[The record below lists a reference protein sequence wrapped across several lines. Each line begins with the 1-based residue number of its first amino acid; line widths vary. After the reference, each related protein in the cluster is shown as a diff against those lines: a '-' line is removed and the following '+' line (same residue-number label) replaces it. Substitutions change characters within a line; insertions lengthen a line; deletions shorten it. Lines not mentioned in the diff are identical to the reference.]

1 MAFSTFN
8 RSVNVACRAKNGAD
22 PARELPRRDQIECLR
37 ILNASLASG
46 EQMKTYTI
54 RIRFHSYSSLC
65 LAFALIVALGWT
77 NTAFGGPIHDAAR
90 KGDVNKVKAL
100 LQSDPKLV
108 NDRDKLGDTPL
119 HVAALHGQIGVA
131 QALIDA
137 GANVNAKNNY
147 GAFTPD
153 DLGKILWSNNH
164 QDPVS
169 LLSVHGVDARDM
181 KNGYTPLDL
190 SLFASKH
197 KDMMQLLVA
206 KGADVNAMASSGATP
221 LFWAV
226 LRDQKDDAVFL
237 LDKAANVN
245 AADAYGDTIL
255 DCALHLQYGSMIQ
268 LLIDRGAD
276 VNAKDQSGA
285 RPLTIALQMDDHKW
299 ADLLKKHDAH
309 E

>member
-1 MAFSTFN
+1 
-8 RSVNVACRAKNGAD
+8 
-22 PARELPRRDQIECLR
+22 
-37 ILNASLASG
+37 
-46 EQMKTYTI
+46 MKTYTLKSNI
-54 RIRFHSYSSLC
+54 ISFSGLC
-65 LAFALIVALGWT
+65 AALAMIVALGFA
-77 NTAFGGPIHDAAR
+77 NSAFAGPIHDAAR

-108 NDRDKLGDTPL
+108 SDRDKLGDTPL
-119 HVAALHGQIGVA
+119 HVAALHGQIAVA

-147 GAFTPD
+147 GAFTPG
-153 DLGKILWSNNH
+153 DLGAILWSNNH

-169 LLSVHGVDARDM
+169 LLSVHGVDASDM

-190 SLFASKH
+190 SLFSVRH
-197 KDMMQLLVA
+197 KEMMQLLVA

-237 LDKAANVN
+237 LDKGANVN

-268 LLIDRGAD
+268 LLVDKGAD

-285 RPLTIALQMDDHKW
+285 RPLTIALGMDDHKW
-299 ADLLKKHDAH
+299 AELLKKHGAH